1 MRFEFGLRKILSE
14 YVKACRSY
22 AQKADFEQL
31 HIKLSYVICMKAYN
45 LKLLKQLKEILD
57 SKEIIALLMYNM
69 PHLHASLVMQFI
81 MCHLLM

>member
-1 MRFEFGLRKILSE
+1 
-14 YVKACRSY
+14 
-22 AQKADFEQL
+22 
-31 HIKLSYVICMKAYN
+31 MKAYN